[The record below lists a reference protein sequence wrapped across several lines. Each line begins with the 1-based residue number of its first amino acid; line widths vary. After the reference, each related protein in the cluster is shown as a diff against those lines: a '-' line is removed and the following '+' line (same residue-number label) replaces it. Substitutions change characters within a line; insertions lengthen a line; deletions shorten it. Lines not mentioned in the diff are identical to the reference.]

1 MQNGASIMI
10 IELLSK
16 PELQLRNKQGL
27 RYPLAVA
34 EKDYFLAVVLK
45 ILSHSSL
52 KDVLVFKG
60 GTALYHT
67 YLPQLRFSQ
76 DLDFTALRRIT
87 VDELKSIFAE
97 HDFLEVK
104 KHYTSG
110 ATVKIERLQYS
121 GLLAMPASLKLEIDF
136 IQNVVLP
143 TRALA
148 YKNVYGI
155 DIHEIQVLDIQEM
168 CAEKIRA
175 MNDRYRYRD
184 FYDFGMIMKEFKF
197 DLSAIVELL
206 RRKEIRKPLSLNNIL
221 EHWHLASQAKDIAQI
236 YVTKEI
242 SDDEVEARLKSLP
255 LD

>member
-1 MQNGASIMI
+1 MQNGASIMT
-10 IELLSK
+10 IELLSRQ
-16 PELQLRNKQGL
+16 ELQLLNKKGL
-27 RYPLAVA
+27 KYPLAVA

-45 ILSHSSL
+45 IIYRSSL
-52 KDVLVFKG
+52 KDALVFKG

-110 ATVKIERLQYS
+110 ATVKVERLQYS

-143 TRALA
+143 ANTLA
-148 YKNVYGI
+148 YKNAYGV
-155 DIHEIQVLDIQEM
+155 DVQVQVMDIQEM
-168 CAEKIRA
+168 CSEKIRA
-175 MNDRYRYRD
+175 MNDRFRYRD
-184 FYDFGMIMKEFKF
+184 FYDFGMIMKKYKF
-197 DLSAIVELL
+197 DLSAIMELL
-206 RRKEIRKPLSLNNIL
+206 KRKEIRKPLSLNNIL
-221 EHWHLASQAKDIAQI
+221 EHWRLASQAKDIAQI
-236 YVTKEI
+236 YVTHEI
-242 SDDEVEARLKSLP
+242 SDEEIEAQLKRLP

>member
-1 MQNGASIMI
+1 MQNGASIMT

-45 ILSHSSL
+45 ILFHSSL

-97 HDFLEVK
+97 YEFLEVK

-110 ATVKIERLQYS
+110 ATVKVERLQYS
-121 GLLAMPASLKLEIDF
+121 GVLAMPASLKLEIDF

-143 TRALA
+143 TNALA
-148 YKNVYGI
+148 YKNVYGV
-155 DIHEIQVLDIQEM
+155 DAQVQVLDIKEM

-175 MNDRYRYRD
+175 MNERFRYRD

-206 RRKEIRKPLSLNNIL
+206 SRKEIRKPLALKNIL
-221 EHWHLASQAKDIAQI
+221 EHWRLASEAKDIAQI

-242 SDDEVEARLKSLP
+242 GDDEVAAQLKSLP
-255 LD
+255 LG